1 MIAKRFHI
9 EKILVPYDFSGSS
22 ESALEH
28 AIVMA
33 RNFRAEIYLLHVVES
48 FSFTSLISQAFSKSQ
63 SEFESK
69 VEEKAEEKL
78 KEIASATTA
87 KLGRIVHALME
98 KGKIF
103 KTIIDVADNLNV
115 DIIVTGAHG
124 ASGVQE
130 KLIGSNAAKVV
141 MNANC
146 PVLTVHSGTSHTNF
160 KNILLPIDN
169 SSVSRQKVRHAA
181 EIARSYRSTVHVVGA
196 IDTSDNDLKRK
207 FDLKVYKVGEFLD
220 EHEVA
225 NTVKSVKGDQL
236 AQIALDN
243 AQLTNADLIVIM
255 TEQEGS
261 SLFLGNAAQH
271 VINHANV
278 PVLTVRP
285 DKGDPDKISVGY

>member
-1 MIAKRFHI
+1 MITKRFHV
-9 EKILVPYDFSGSS
+9 EKILVPHDFSESS

-33 RNFRAEIYLLHVVES
+33 RNFRAEIHLLHVVES
-48 FSFTSLISQAFSKSQ
+48 FSFTTLISQAFTKSQ
-63 SEFESK
+63 SEFEAK
-69 VEEKAEEKL
+69 VEEKAFEKL
-78 KEIASATTA
+78 KEVASAATA
-87 KLGRIVHALME
+87 KLGRIVHSMME

-103 KTIIDVADNLNV
+103 KTIINEAEKLNA
-115 DIIVTGAHG
+115 DIIVLGAHG
-124 ASGVQE
+124 AGGVQE
-130 KLIGSNAAKVV
+130 KLIGSNASKIV
-141 MNANC
+141 MNASC

-169 SSVSRQKVRHAA
+169 SSVSRQKVRHTT
-181 EIARSYRSTVHVVGA
+181 EIARNYRATVHVVGA
-196 IDTSDNDLKRK
+196 IDTSDTDLKRK
-207 FDLKVYKVGEFLD
+207 FDLKVYQVGEFLD

-243 AQLTNADLIVIM
+243 AELTNADMIVIM

-271 VINHANV
+271 VINHSKV
-278 PVLTVRP
+278 PVLTIRP

>member
-1 MIAKRFHI
+1 MITKRFHI
-9 EKILVPYDFSGSS
+9 EKILVPYDFSSSS

-33 RNFRAEIYLLHVVES
+33 RNFRAEIHLLHVVES

-63 SEFESK
+63 SEFETK
-69 VEEKAEEKL
+69 VEEKADEKL
-78 KEIASATTA
+78 KEIASAATA
-87 KLGRIVHALME
+87 KLGRIVQSRME

-103 KTIIDVADNLNV
+103 KTIIDVAEKLNV
-115 DIIVTGAHG
+115 DIIIVGAHG
-124 ASGVQE
+124 AGGVQE

-141 MNANC
+141 MNAEC
-146 PVLTVHSGTSHTNF
+146 PVLTVHSETAHTNF
-160 KNILLPIDN
+160 KNIVLPIDN
-169 SSVSRQKVRHAA
+169 SSVSRQKVRHAT
-181 EIARSYRSTVHVVGA
+181 EIAKTYRSTVHVVGA
-196 IDTSDNDLKRK
+196 IDTSDLDLKRK
-207 FDLKVYKVGEFLD
+207 FDLKVHKVGDFLD
-220 EHEVA
+220 EHEIT
-225 NTVKSVKGDQL
+225 NTVKSIKGEQL

-271 VINHANV
+271 VINHSTV
-278 PVLTVRP
+278 PVLTIRP